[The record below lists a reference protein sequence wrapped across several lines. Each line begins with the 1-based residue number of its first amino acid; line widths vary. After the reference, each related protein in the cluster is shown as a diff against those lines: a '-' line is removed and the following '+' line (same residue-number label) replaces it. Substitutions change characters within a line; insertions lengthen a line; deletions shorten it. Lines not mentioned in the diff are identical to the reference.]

1 VSAGL
6 ADMTKVRKAAVVL
19 LAMGEEASAEVFKH
33 LNETEIERLV
43 REIATLGTVPPATA
57 EQVMEEFH
65 AAAVAAGS
73 AVFGDEDFSRRVI
86 TRTYG
91 ADTARQIAERVQRST
106 HSRSAFTVLERADPR
121 QVSKFILGEHPQTI
135 ALILAHMQPASAA
148 QLIALLPDS
157 LRVDVLTRIASL
169 EEISPEV
176 VARISAVLQRRLE
189 SLSGSSREQRGGV
202 RAVAAL
208 FNHLERN
215 VGTPVLEAIESATPD
230 LAVSIRNLMFV
241 FDDLARVDDNGL
253 RELVQRAD
261 KKSLTI
267 ALKGASEELRQRI
280 FDNMSK
286 RAAEMMREE
295 MEVMGPVRVR
305 EVEKAQ
311 QMIVAIA
318 RALEEEG
325 LIVTSGEGADEY
337 VR

>member
-1 VSAGL
+1 MSGQL
-6 ADMTKVRKAAVVL
+6 TELSKVRKAAVVL

-33 LNETEIERLV
+33 LNEAEIERLV
-43 REIATLGTVPPATA
+43 REIATLGTVAPGTA

-65 AAAVAAGS
+65 AAAVAADDT
-73 AVFGDEDFSRRVI
+73 VFGDEDFSRRVI
-86 TRTYG
+86 TRTLG
-91 ADTARQIAERVQRST
+91 AEAARKIAERVQRST

-148 QLIALLPDS
+148 QLIALLPDA
-157 LRVDVLTRIASL
+157 LRVDVVTRMANL

-176 VARISAVLQRRLE
+176 VARISSVLQRRLE
-189 SLSGSSREQRGGV
+189 SLSSSSREQRGGV

-215 VGTPVLEAIESATPD
+215 VGTPVLEAIESERPE
-230 LAVSIRNLMFV
+230 LAVSIRNLMFI

-261 KKSLTI
+261 KKTLTI
-267 ALKGASEELRQRI
+267 ALKGASEDLRQRI

-295 MEVMGPVRVR
+295 MDVMGPVRVR

-311 QMIVAIA
+311 QAIVAVA
-318 RALEEEG
+318 RQLEDEG
-325 LIVTSGEGADEY
+325 VIVTSGEGADEY

>member
-1 VSAGL
+1 MSVGFSE
-6 ADMTKVRKAAVVL
+6 MTKVRKAAVVL

-33 LNETEIERLV
+33 LNETEIERIV
-43 REIATLGTVPPATA
+43 REISTLGKVAPEAA

-65 AAAVAAGS
+65 DAAVAANIT
-73 AVFGDEDFSRRVI
+73 VYGDEDFPRRVI
-86 TRTYG
+86 TRVHG
-91 ADTARQIAERVQRST
+91 AEAARKMAERVQRST
-106 HSRSAFTVLERADPR
+106 QSRTAFSVLERADPR

-135 ALILAHMQPASAA
+135 ALILAHMQAPSAA
-148 QLIALLPDS
+148 QLIALLPDT
-157 LRVDVLTRIASL
+157 LRVDVLTRMANL

-176 VARISAVLQRRLE
+176 VARISGVLQSRLE
-189 SLSGSSREQRGGV
+189 SLSDSSREQRGGV

-215 VGTPVLEAIESATPD
+215 IGTPVLDAIESAKPD

-241 FDDLARVDDNGL
+241 FDDLARIDENGL

-261 KKSLTI
+261 KKTLTI

-280 FDNMSK
+280 FGNMSK
-286 RAAEMMREE
+286 RAADMMREE
-295 MEVMGPVRVR
+295 MDVMGAVRVR

-311 QMIVAIA
+311 QAIVAVA
-318 RALEEEG
+318 RSLEEEG
-325 LIVTSGEGADEY
+325 LIVTSGDGADEY

>member
-1 VSAGL
+1 
-6 ADMTKVRKAAVVL
+6 
-19 LAMGEEASAEVFKH
+19 
-33 LNETEIERLV
+33 
-43 REIATLGTVPPATA
+43 
-57 EQVMEEFH
+57 
-65 AAAVAAGS
+65 
-73 AVFGDEDFSRRVI
+73 VI
-86 TRTYG
+86 TRTLG
-91 ADTARQIAERVQRST
+91 AEAARKIAERVQRST

-148 QLIALLPDS
+148 QLIALLPDP
-157 LRVDVLTRIASL
+157 LRVDVVTRVANL

-176 VARISAVLQRRLE
+176 VSRISSVLQRRLE

-215 VGTPVLEAIESATPD
+215 VGTPVLEAIEAERPE
-230 LAVSIRNLMFV
+230 LAVSIRNLMFI
-241 FDDLARVDDNGL
+241 FDDLARIDDNGL

-261 KKSLTI
+261 KKTLTI
-267 ALKGASEELRQRI
+267 ALKGASEDLRQRI

-295 MEVMGPVRVR
+295 MDVMGPVRVR

-311 QMIVAIA
+311 QAIVAVA
-318 RALEEEG
+318 RQLEDEG
-325 LIVTSGEGADEY
+325 VIVTSGEGADEY